1 MPVGIKGTYEIWPRH
16 KKLPKL
22 YGNVEL
28 NIGKPLYADYNL
40 DKKSAIK
47 NLTEVIEK
55 EILMLLD
62 S

>member
-1 MPVGIKGTYEIWPRH
+1 MR
-16 KKLPKL
+16 
-22 YGNVEL
+22 EL
-28 NIGKPLYADYNL
+28 HGFPTIIIDHNKYKF
-40 DKKSAIK
+40 KKSAIK